1 MSAYSPIFPRPM
13 GGPLIVWDGVFSA
26 AEVDRITAIGDG
38 MARERAQL
46 VLAEDTI
53 GKKRVTDVSWLAR
66 DAQTQWLFARLEQI
80 VQQLNRQYYK
90 YNIYN
95 ELRERL
101 QYTVYEASQGGHY
114 DWHVDHGA
122 LGPDARKLSISVQL
136 SDPSSYQGCD
146 LELNFG
152 DGIVPAPRARGTVI
166 AFSSYVLHRVSPIA
180 AGVRKSLVAWVSGP
194 EFQ

>member
-1 MSAYSPIFPRPM
+1 MSAFSPIFPRPM
-13 GGPLIVWDGVFSA
+13 GGPLIAWEGVFSA

-38 MARERAQL
+38 LARDRAEL
-46 VLAEDTI
+46 VLAQDPM
-53 GKKRVTDVSWLAR
+53 GKKRVTDVSWLEHNT
-66 DAQTQWLFARLEQI
+66 QTQWLFARLEQI
-80 VQQLNRQYYK
+80 AQQLNRQYYK
-90 YNIYN
+90 YNLYS

-101 QYTVYEASQGGHY
+101 QYTVYESSQGGHY

-122 LGPDARKLSISVQL
+122 LGPDPRKLSISVQL
-136 SDPSSYQGCD
+136 SEPSDYKGCD

-152 DGIVPAPRARGTVI
+152 DGIVAVPRTRGTVVSF
-166 AFSSYVLHRVSPIA
+166 ASYVLHRVTPVT